1 MVWGVVV
8 LLSLAVNA
16 LDVPLWIDVAFCLLG
31 ACYMVYAWRRG
42 GRRPVS
48 ALSCAVCIIAAFAMG
63 FGLYLGQRVD
73 YYLYRRCSFALMLPV
88 CAYCW
93 LLFFTLSRD
102 AGLFSRALENGR
114 RKPRPADWLLLALF
128 LLVIL
133 LSLYMKEYPHIET
146 PDTINQWD
154 QIHGAISYHKIH
166 SIGHTIFLK
175 ALLSLWDD
183 YRFVIAVH
191 VLGVI
196 GLYLLFASWFCAKGI
211 PVKTVALAEGL
222 CLLWTH
228 SASKEIFS
236 PAKDL
241 PAALCLGLVTFF
253 LLRLQDKDRLSGGE
267 AFALGLAL
275 AWAALFRMNG
285 IIAAGVCGLYVLVC
299 LWRRS
304 LFRPICSLLLA
315 VVLSAAGVKS
325 YTDLVLKP
333 REFENGF
340 AVQVFAS
347 GIASVAVHDELSPEE
362 EAAVSELLSVD
373 WMKDTYIN
381 SLYKQRM
388 IWVPDGSERI
398 AANPNLEVFN
408 NDFVLAL
415 GANRKA
421 VVLLYLK
428 LLPHHL
434 PLMVKDFLGS
444 IKLIWA
450 IDKPSLTSNQVFLT
464 ALVLVLALRL
474 RLKMKD
480 LLIFLPCFC
489 NVLSICISTITNE
502 IRYLLPSFLLLP
514 FFLLYFL
521 WKSASVETVEST

>member
-1 MVWGVVV
+1 
-8 LLSLAVNA
+8 
-16 LDVPLWIDVAFCLLG
+16 
-31 ACYMVYAWRRG
+31 MVYAYRRA

-48 ALSCAVCIIAAFAMG
+48 ALSCAVCIMAAFAIG
-63 FGLYLGQRVD
+63 FGLYLGERVD

-102 AGLFSRALENGR
+102 AGLFSRALEGER
-114 RKPRPADWLLLALF
+114 RRPRPADWLLLSAF

-133 LSLYMKEYPHIET
+133 IALYIREYPNMDT
-146 PDTINQWD
+146 PDTKNQWD
-154 QIHGAISYHKIH
+154 QIHGVISYHKIH

-183 YRFVIAVH
+183 YRIVIAVH
-191 VLGVI
+191 ILGVI

-211 PVKTVALAEGL
+211 PIKTVALTEGL

-228 SASKEIFS
+228 SANKEIFS

-241 PAALCLGLVTFF
+241 PAALCLGLITFF
-253 LLRLQDKDRLSGGE
+253 LLRLQDKDRLSCGE

-275 AWAALFRMNG
+275 AWAALLRMNG
-285 IIAAGVCGLYVLVC
+285 IVAAGVCGLYFLVK

-315 VVLSAAGVKS
+315 VVLSVAGVKS

-333 REFENGF
+333 KEFENGF
-340 AVQVFAS
+340 AIQVFAS
-347 GIASVAVHDELSPEE
+347 GIASVAVHDQLSPEE

-373 WMKDTYIN
+373 WMKETYIN

-388 IWVPDGSERI
+388 IWMPNGSERI
-398 AANPNLEVFN
+398 AVDPDLEIFN

-415 GANRKA
+415 GANKKA

-428 LLPHHL
+428 LLPRHL
-434 PLMVKDFLGS
+434 PLMVRDFLGN

-474 RLKMKD
+474 RLKLRD
-480 LLIFLPCFC
+480 LLIFLPCVC

-514 FFLLYFL
+514 FFLLYLL
-521 WKSASVETVEST
+521 WKGAAVDAVENT